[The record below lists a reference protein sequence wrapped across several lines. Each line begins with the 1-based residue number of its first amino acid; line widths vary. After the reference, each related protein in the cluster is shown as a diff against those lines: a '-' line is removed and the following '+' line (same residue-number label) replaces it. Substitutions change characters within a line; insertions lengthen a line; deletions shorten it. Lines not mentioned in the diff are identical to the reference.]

1 MTIGEL
7 YELAIEYD
15 QIDVQAL
22 IMFLVFEKQVHTFDD
37 DVKVLDLYFLER
49 HHERMTK
56 ELTQYKNKMN
66 MQYPPDVYRVETTA
80 ETLYILARDMKQARS
95 FAISNGYNVIDVTVT
110 LKDSEFYINHAL
122 TTIKQLSKYKKAP
135 TILGAE
141 REYKNE

>member
-22 IMFLVFEKQVHTFDD
+22 IMFLTFEKQVHTFDD
-37 DVKVLDLYFLER
+37 DIKVLDLYFLER

-66 MQYPPDVYRVETTA
+66 MQYPPDVFKVETTA
-80 ETLYILARDMKQARS
+80 ETLYILARDMQQARG
-95 FAISNGYNVIDVTVT
+95 FAIHNGYEVTDVRVT
-110 LKDSEFYINHAL
+110 LKDDEYFVNSVKTSMKEL
-122 TTIKQLSKYKKAP
+122 TKNKKSP
-135 TILGAE
+135 SILGKKE
-141 REYKNE
+141 NDIYE